1 MRMQVR
7 ISEVDVSALQD
18 RARQAKRAAL
28 FVASENALS
37 DATPYVPMLTGALRT
52 SGRAFVSADDRG
64 TVEWGGDAA
73 TARYARRQHDH
84 EFVNYTSPGTG
95 SNWIGRARDE
105 RAQAWRDMF
114 AQEYARRIHG

>member
-1 MRMQVR
+1 MRMHVR
-7 ISEVDVSALQD
+7 ISKVDVSALQG
-18 RARQAKRAAL
+18 RALHAKRAAL

-37 DATPYVPMLTGALRT
+37 DATPFVPMLTGALRA
-52 SGRAFVSADDRG
+52 SGCAFVSAEDRG

-84 EFVNYTSPGTG
+84 EFANYTSPGTG
-95 SNWIGRARDE
+95 SNWTGRAREE

-114 AQEYARRIHG
+114 AQEYARRIRG